1 MGHPVQINFNFQGE
15 AIPAATYEVEFDN
28 ALDDK
33 FLDSEDEPQP
43 LLRMKNIRKDV
54 FSYLKAVLEESRIFL
69 PMKLP
74 EDTFTTQQPVV
85 TIPEAS
91 YSASQTLATFHQQAL
106 LQPQMHPQIEQFQ
119 IQPQIG
125 MVSNKIKILTQ
136 NFNSKISYF
145 S

>member
-1 MGHPVQINFNFQGE
+1 
-15 AIPAATYEVEFDN
+15 
-28 ALDDK
+28 
-33 FLDSEDEPQP
+33 
-43 LLRMKNIRKDV
+43 
-54 FSYLKAVLEESRIFL
+54 
-69 PMKLP
+69 MKLP